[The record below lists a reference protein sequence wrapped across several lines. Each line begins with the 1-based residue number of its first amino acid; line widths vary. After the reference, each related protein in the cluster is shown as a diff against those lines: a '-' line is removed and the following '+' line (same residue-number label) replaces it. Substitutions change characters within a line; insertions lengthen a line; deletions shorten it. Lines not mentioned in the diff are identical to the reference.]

1 MSAFTGTR
9 ALVRLALRRDRIQLP
24 VWLLALTLVQ
34 AATISSVLGLYTN
47 QQQRVEL
54 AISSARSAVS
64 LIFNGIVSG
73 TGVGAT
79 VMTQSFLVV
88 AVAAAL
94 MSTLCV
100 VRHTRQNEET
110 GRAELIGS
118 GVVGRHASLTAALL
132 VAVGANVALALLT
145 TLVLIGN
152 DLPVTGSLVAGAG
165 LAAVGVAFAAVAAVT
180 AQLAQT
186 ARAANGLAAA
196 AVGVAFLLRAVG
208 DVAGQVTDGGTRN
221 VSAWPS
227 WLSPI
232 GWGQQMRP
240 YDENNWWV
248 LGLLTVA
255 FAGLVGVAFALTAHR
270 DSGAGMLPERPGP
283 AAAPDSLRSPLGLA
297 WRLQRGVLLGWSVAV
312 VVLGAAYG
320 AAGNEVDDLIG
331 SNDRAAELF
340 EQLGGGGATLLD
352 TYFAAIMGVI
362 GFFAAGYAVQTLLR
376 MRGEEA
382 GGSLEPVLAA
392 AVSRPRW
399 MLSHIIIAALGTI
412 VLLLLAG
419 CSAGLCYGLVAGEL
433 PGSITDLAGAALVRA
448 PAVLALAGLV
458 VAVFGLTPRA
468 VVAASWAAFAVCVLI
483 GQLGVLLDLPD
494 AVLDIS
500 PFTHV
505 PQVPVAEVTATP
517 LLALLAVAAALTA
530 TGIALFG
537 RRDLAL

>member
-152 DLPVTGSLVAGAG
+152 DLPVTGSLMAGTG
-165 LAAVGVAFAAVAAVT
+165 VAAVGVAFAAVAAVT

-232 GWGQQMRP
+232 GWGQQMR
-240 YDENNWWV
+240 
-248 LGLLTVA
+248 
-255 FAGLVGVAFALTAHR
+255 
-270 DSGAGMLPERPGP
+270 
-283 AAAPDSLRSPLGLA
+283 
-297 WRLQRGVLLGWSVAV
+297 
-312 VVLGAAYG
+312 
-320 AAGNEVDDLIG
+320 
-331 SNDRAAELF
+331 
-340 EQLGGGGATLLD
+340 
-352 TYFAAIMGVI
+352 
-362 GFFAAGYAVQTLLR
+362 
-376 MRGEEA
+376 
-382 GGSLEPVLAA
+382 
-392 AVSRPRW
+392 
-399 MLSHIIIAALGTI
+399 
-412 VLLLLAG
+412 
-419 CSAGLCYGLVAGEL
+419 
-433 PGSITDLAGAALVRA
+433 
-448 PAVLALAGLV
+448 
-458 VAVFGLTPRA
+458 
-468 VVAASWAAFAVCVLI
+468 
-483 GQLGVLLDLPD
+483 
-494 AVLDIS
+494 
-500 PFTHV
+500 
-505 PQVPVAEVTATP
+505 
-517 LLALLAVAAALTA
+517 
-530 TGIALFG
+530 
-537 RRDLAL
+537 